1 MDLQL
6 IILTRSYKHDSNE
19 FMILKFPLHNTAYI
33 SIVEKNKNKLNESVN
48 KAPKNKREME
58 EHFSPSHCRKTLC

>member
-6 IILTRSYKHDSNE
+6 IILTQSYKHDSNE
-19 FMILKFPLHNTAYI
+19 FMISKFPLYNTAYI

-48 KAPKNKREME
+48 K
-58 EHFSPSHCRKTLC
+58 SS